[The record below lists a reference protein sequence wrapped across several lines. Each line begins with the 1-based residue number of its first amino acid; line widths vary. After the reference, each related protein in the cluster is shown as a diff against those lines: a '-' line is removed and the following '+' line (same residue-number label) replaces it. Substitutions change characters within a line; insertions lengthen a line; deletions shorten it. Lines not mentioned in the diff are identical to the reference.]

1 MVGLFKFGGLIMD
14 TFMQLVKQMR
24 EAQKEAI
31 ALRQKF
37 YTTTLDETLGNM
49 AEAIELNSRLE
60 RLQTRVDEEIAAAER
75 QELANDPD
83 CIRMANGQKLVQGN
97 LFEDQ

>member
-1 MVGLFKFGGLIMD
+1 MDYEQLIA
-14 TFMQLVKQMR
+14 LVKDMR
-24 EAQKEAI
+24 AAQKEAI

-60 RLQTRVDEEIAAAER
+60 RLQARVDEEIAAAER
-75 QELANDPD
+75 QELANNPD
-83 CIRMANGQKLVQGN
+83 CIRMANGQTLRQGN